1 MASIDIVMAPYKNQ
15 ADEEACL
22 YALQLASSC
31 ILPMT
36 LKAAIELDMLEIL
49 VKGCGGPLGK
59 PAMTASDVESYL
71 KTDNPQV
78 PILHFLIQKI
88 ILIHLNGL
96 LLFAYPVYQ
105 YNAYGFH
112 SKKKKNQTS
121 SEFLF
126 YFYYFVLFFLKFEGS
141 MANHL

>member
-112 SKKKKNQTS
+112 SKKKRIRPVLNFYFIFTI
-121 SEFLF
+121 LF
-126 YFYYFVLFFLKFEGS
+126 YFS
-141 MANHL
+141 